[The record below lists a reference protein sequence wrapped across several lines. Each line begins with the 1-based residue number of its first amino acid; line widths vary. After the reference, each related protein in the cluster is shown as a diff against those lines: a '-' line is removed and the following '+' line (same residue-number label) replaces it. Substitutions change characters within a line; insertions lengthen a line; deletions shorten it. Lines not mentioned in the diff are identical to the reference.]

1 MKKQKVLATLLA
13 AVMTMSMAAC
23 GSESNSQ
30 ESSTASVTDSQ
41 STVSSSSESE
51 PEDNFTYLMEAVT
64 LTINNDN
71 DFYDMTDYG
80 YVPAEDFFW
89 NVLKEKTGVTL
100 VNDGPTP
107 EAYNF
112 DEEYMLMLI
121 SGELPDMLYGN
132 WTSYSGGPAQAIADD
147 YIIAL
152 NDYEQYMPNLMKYLE
167 ENPDIKGQVTLDDGT
182 LYCFPYVRDQGNQVE
197 TGAAVRKD
205 WLEAQNLEVPET
217 IDEWHDVLTT
227 LKKAYNLSAPLSF
240 ESRWFF
246 NEYAMSSLSSAYG
259 TTYPFYVTDGTVHF
273 GPKEDSYKE
282 FITEMAKWYA
292 EGLIDPDMPTVDKS
306 TVTSKMASGESA
318 ITINQLSKMTSSKGS
333 NEGTDYD
340 LSPIPTAVLNKGDE
354 PQMSHYRNAYDGSYS
369 IAISTSC
376 TNIEAACRFLDYMYS
391 EEGSKLLNYG
401 TEGVSYEEAA
411 DGTITF
417 TDVILNNPD
426 ATASSARNAY
436 GHYMNWAM
444 AGQQYSLQLD
454 DWTRAMQEGWYAHME
469 DYAYPTV
476 NYTTEEQE
484 TISANWSNIDD
495 YCREMIIKFVIG
507 SEPIENWDSF
517 VGQLDAYHIDEVLA
531 AKQAAYDRYLG
542 K

>member
-51 PEDNFTYLMEAVT
+51 PEDNFTYPMEAVT

-112 DEEYMLMLI
+112 D
-121 SGELPDMLYGN
+121 
-132 WTSYSGGPAQAIADD
+132 
-147 YIIAL
+147 
-152 NDYEQYMPNLMKYLE
+152 EQYMPNLMKYLE

-444 AGQQYSLQLD
+444 ASQQYSLQLD

-517 VGQLDAYHIDEVLA
+517 VSQLDAYHIDEVLA

>member
-51 PEDNFTYLMEAVT
+51 PEDNFTYPMEAVT

-167 ENPDIKGQVTLDDGT
+167 ENPNIAADVEAQIRANFDKLM
-182 LYCFPYVRDQGNQVE
+182 GNQ
-197 TGAAVRKD
+197 
-205 WLEAQNLEVPET
+205 
-217 IDEWHDVLTT
+217 
-227 LKKAYNLSAPLSF
+227 
-240 ESRWFF
+240 SR
-246 NEYAMSSLSSAYG
+246 
-259 TTYPFYVTDGTVHF
+259 
-273 GPKEDSYKE
+273 
-282 FITEMAKWYA
+282 
-292 EGLIDPDMPTVDKS
+292 
-306 TVTSKMASGESA
+306 
-318 ITINQLSKMTSSKGS
+318 
-333 NEGTDYD
+333 
-340 LSPIPTAVLNKGDE
+340 
-354 PQMSHYRNAYDGSYS
+354 
-369 IAISTSC
+369 IA
-376 TNIEAACRFLDYMYS
+376 
-391 EEGSKLLNYG
+391 
-401 TEGVSYEEAA
+401 
-411 DGTITF
+411 
-417 TDVILNNPD
+417 
-426 ATASSARNAY
+426 
-436 GHYMNWAM
+436 
-444 AGQQYSLQLD
+444 
-454 DWTRAMQEGWYAHME
+454 
-469 DYAYPTV
+469 
-476 NYTTEEQE
+476 
-484 TISANWSNIDD
+484 
-495 YCREMIIKFVIG
+495 
-507 SEPIENWDSF
+507 
-517 VGQLDAYHIDEVLA
+517 A
-531 AKQAAYDRYLG
+531 AKAAG
-542 K
+542 KAVNVSADDFDDED